1 MAGHFYF
8 SQMPTPTDKRSYVR
22 FRYSEKALELAIEE
36 IRSGQISQNAA
47 SKKYNI
53 PKGTLNNKIRNS
65 VPLERRMGPPT
76 ILTHEEETKLEKWII
91 GKDKLGFSMHQ
102 NEVQLAVQKALKDL
116 GCENPCDDDK
126 PGKKVVETV
135 FQETPGNC
143 QKKYR
148 NYFKGS
154 SSCNRDI
161 EQRKGENKN

>member
-8 SQMPTPTDKRSYVR
+8 SQMPTPTDKRSYAR

-102 NEVQLAVQKALKDL
+102 DEVQLAV
-116 GCENPCDDDK
+116 
-126 PGKKVVETV
+126 
-135 FQETPGNC
+135 
-143 QKKYR
+143 
-148 NYFKGS
+148 
-154 SSCNRDI
+154 
-161 EQRKGENKN
+161 